1 MHVFFIIYLKKR
13 TFLRTFSTRSNIC
26 FLLLG
31 LFLISIWARRAK
43 TFQTF
48 SYFNQNSQPL
58 VWSWFGNTYSSF
70 FYSTFDFLTQ
80 NFLKHLLQQVGIKGS
95 STFGFE
101 CRASYLTLGA
111 FNSKEMPLL

>member
-1 MHVFFIIYLKKR
+1 MENWGILGEQTLSH
-13 TFLRTFSTRSNIC
+13 
-26 FLLLG
+26 LLA

-70 FYSTFDFLTQ
+70 FYSTFKFLTH
-80 NFLKHLLQQVGIKGS
+80 NFL
-95 STFGFE
+95 
-101 CRASYLTLGA
+101 
-111 FNSKEMPLL
+111 